1 MSNGERTSLS
11 QQLVAARSEKGAS
24 LEEVHRATGVSLSVL
39 EGIEAGQYDVVEA
52 VFTRLALGT
61 YAAYLGLDEGVVLR
75 AFDEEYGT
83 TSSSIQ
89 PVYSERVDEREGT
102 VSPSLDGGVL
112 RVLGIVGAALAVLLL
127 IISALDDDEDVQVVP
142 ATTSVPESTSSALVR
157 SVASASAP
165 IERSVRADGE
175 EMREPRANRSEVYSA
190 DGSVGLDRALGTEDA
205 FAEDAAVDSV
215 NVSVDAS
222 LRADIEPALREIP
235 AQSDWLVLQIE
246 AVDSTWVQV
255 RWDESGFFEAI
266 VPPGQV
272 YSWEARDFFTVHS
285 GKAHGLRYTFQ
296 GEVLGNGSFG
306 DPNRV
311 LRFLANAEGVV
322 LLGPDFKPLSS
333 SLQP

>member
-1 MSNGERTSLS
+1 MSDGERTSLS

-52 VFTRLALGT
+52 VFMRLALGT
-61 YAAYLGLDEGVVLR
+61 YAAYLGLDEGAVR
-75 AFDEEYGT
+75 AVDEEYGT
-83 TSSSIQ
+83 TSSSTQ
-89 PVYSERVDEREGT
+89 PVYSERADEREGA

-112 RVLGIVGAALAVLLL
+112 RVIGIVGAALAVVLLV
-127 IISALDDDEDVQVVP
+127 ISALDDDENAQVLP
-142 ATTSVPESTSSALVR
+142 ATTPVPESTTSALVG
-157 SVASASAP
+157 SVPSASAP
-165 IERSVRADGE
+165 NERPVRAAGE
-175 EMREPRANRSEVYSA
+175 ELREPRANRNEVYSV

-205 FAEDAAVDSV
+205 FAEDTGVDSV
-215 NVSVDAS
+215 TVSVDAS
-222 LRADIEPALREIP
+222 LRADIEPAPREIP
-235 AQSDWLVLQIE
+235 AEGDRLVLQIE

-255 RWDESGFFEAI
+255 RWDESGFFDAI

-296 GEVLGNGSFG
+296 GEVLGNGSLG

-322 LLGPDFKPLSS
+322 LLGSDFKPLSS

>member
-39 EGIEAGQYDVVEA
+39 EGFEAGQYDVVEA

-142 ATTSVPESTSSALVR
+142 ATTSVPEITSSALVR

-205 FAEDAAVDSV
+205 FAEDAGVDSV

-266 VPPGQV
+266 VPFAL
-272 YSWEARDFFTVHS
+272 ARS
-285 GKAHGLRYTFQ
+285 PR
-296 GEVLGNGSFG
+296 
-306 DPNRV
+306 
-311 LRFLANAEGVV
+311 
-322 LLGPDFKPLSS
+322 
-333 SLQP
+333 

>member
-1 MSNGERTSLS
+1 MSDGERTSLS

-89 PVYSERVDEREGT
+89 PVYSERVDEREGA

-112 RVLGIVGAALAVLLL
+112 RVIGIVGAALAILLL
-127 IISALDDDEDVQVVP
+127 VISALDDDEDAQVLP
-142 ATTSVPESTSSALVR
+142 ATTPVSESTTSTLVDSVPSAP
-157 SVASASAP
+157 AP
-165 IERSVRADGE
+165 IERPVRADGE
-175 EMREPRANRSEVYSA
+175 ELREPRANGSEVYSV
-190 DGSVGLDRALGTEDA
+190 DGSVGSGRALG
-205 FAEDAAVDSV
+205 
-215 NVSVDAS
+215 
-222 LRADIEPALREIP
+222 ADIESALREIP
-235 AQSDWLVLQIE
+235 AEGDRLVLQIE

-255 RWDESGFFEAI
+255 RWDESGFFDAI